1 MIPRSPLE
9 RASLLAGGLIPRRG
23 ETWALAALL
32 AGFVLMAAIYFQTVP
47 PLEGFDATAHV
58 RAVLHLRA
66 TQRLPRLDNATAQV
80 SYELI
85 TQPPLYHSLAA
96 LAAAPWPVEPALAL
110 VQASSPNPYFEKG
123 LSERQ
128 TLTLPNVPWVARAPL
143 QAARGVALLGALLAV
158 ASAWW
163 LARTLRPAQPAF
175 ALAVA
180 SVVAFNPVFLFLAV
194 TVTND
199 GWAAG
204 TVALTAALAA
214 RAAVQGKPPRVW
226 LWAGAAGGLALL
238 TKYSGFLA
246 GVPSL
251 VLLAYYTRRMG
262 TRAALAAVG
271 WALLGGILVAGGI
284 YGRNLWLY
292 GELAPL
298 QRMAAV
304 IPALNR
310 AQPWPWHEVRDYVP
324 WLVWSYWGTFVAT
337 IAPPAFLESVRAVM
351 LVGLAGLPLALLRG
365 NGAGDA
371 APGWT
376 RPWTVAMA
384 LAWALTVAA
393 AVLYWTR
400 TVSFGEQGRLAH
412 VAAPALALLWVM
424 GWQAWLPARWQPA
437 LHGGMT
443 AGMVGLALWGAAI
456 LDDAFHLPPVLANV
470 TPDRV
475 IDAHFAGGPVLLGVD
490 LPNGAA
496 LAPGAPLALTLYWTT
511 PQVIGENYTL
521 FVHLAG
527 QDNQLLY
534 QFDGVPA
541 AGRHPTRQWR
551 PGEVFADSHTV
562 ALEDIALEGVALE
575 DVRRDGLATL
585 SVGLYPVA
593 DPSQRLAVRDAAGA
607 VLGDRVIL
615 GPVRLHAQLRV
626 GAPPPRLTA
635 RWQGGIG
642 LAGATVQQDGAGQP
656 VAVALTWWSET
667 VQQQELTRF
676 VQVLD
681 AQNRVLAQADG
692 APQAGAWPVSTWRA
706 GDQIGETVTLVAR
719 PGAGRSAWQ
728 RVVVGWYDRQGVRR
742 RLVAPTAGQDFMTV
756 MTRGE

>member
-1 MIPRSPLE
+1 M
-9 RASLLAGGLIPRRG
+9 IPRRG
-23 ETWALAALL
+23 EAWAIAALL
-32 AGFVLMAAIYFQTVP
+32 AGFVLMAAIYFQAVP
-47 PLEGFDATAHV
+47 PLEGFDATAHY
-58 RAVLHLRA
+58 RAVVYLRA
-66 TQRLPRLDNATAQV
+66 TARLPLLDKVTARA

-96 LAAAPWPVEPALAL
+96 LAAAPWPAQPTLAM

-128 TLTLPNVPWVARAPL
+128 TLTLPNMPWAARAPV
-143 QAARGVALLGALLAV
+143 QAARGVSLLGALLAV
-158 ASAWW
+158 ASTWW
-163 LARTLRPAQPAF
+163 LARTLLPGQRTF

-180 SVVAFNPVFLFLAV
+180 GVVAFNPVFLFLAV

-204 TVALTAALAA
+204 TVALTVAVAA
-214 RAAVQGKPPRVW
+214 RATIQDKPPRAWV
-226 LWAGAAGGLALL
+226 WAGAAGGLALL

-251 VLLAYYTRRMG
+251 VLLAYYARRTGM
-262 TRAALAAVG
+262 RVALAAAG
-271 WALLGGILVAGGI
+271 WALLGGVLVAGGI

-310 AQPWPWHEVRDYVP
+310 TEPWPWHEVWDYAP

-337 IAPPAFLESVRAVM
+337 IAPPAFLETVRAVM
-351 LVGLAGLPLALLRG
+351 LVGLAGLPLALLRR
-365 NGAGDA
+365 DA
-371 APGWT
+371 AGAAAQG
-376 RPWTVAMA
+376 WTVAMA
-384 LAWALTVAA
+384 MAWALAVVA

-424 GWQAWLPARWQPA
+424 GWQAWLPVRWQPA
-437 LHGGMT
+437 LHGGMV

-456 LDDAFHLPPVLANV
+456 LEDAFHLPPAPANV
-470 TPDRV
+470 TPDRM

-490 LPNGAA
+490 IPNGAA
-496 LAPGAPLALTLYWTT
+496 LTPGAPLVLTLYWTT

-521 FVHLAG
+521 FLHLADR
-527 QDNQLLY
+527 DNRLLY

-551 PGEVFADSHTV
+551 PGEVFADAHVIT
-562 ALEDIALEGVALE
+562 LEDTP
-575 DVRRDGLATL
+575 RDGLATL
-585 SVGLYPVA
+585 SVGLYPVT
-593 DPSQRLAVRDAAGA
+593 DPSQRMAARDAQGA
-607 VLGDRVIL
+607 ALGDRVIL
-615 GPVRLHAQLRV
+615 GPVRLHAQPQV
-626 GAPPPRLTA
+626 DASPPHLAA

-642 LAGATVQQDGAGQP
+642 LTAAAVQQDGAGQP

-667 VQQQELTRF
+667 VQQRELTRF

-692 APQAGAWPVSTWRA
+692 TPQGGAWPVSTWRA
-706 GDQIGETVTLVAR
+706 GDQIDETVTLLTQ
-719 PGAGRSAWQ
+719 PGADLAAWQ

-742 RLVAPTAGQDFMTV
+742 VLAAPTAGQDSLTV